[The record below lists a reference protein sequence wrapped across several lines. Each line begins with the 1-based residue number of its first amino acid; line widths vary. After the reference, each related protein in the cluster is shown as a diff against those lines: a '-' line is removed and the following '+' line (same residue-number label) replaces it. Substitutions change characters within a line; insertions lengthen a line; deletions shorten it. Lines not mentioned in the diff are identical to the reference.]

1 MHTGNHLK
9 THLFRKCTMIYNTS
23 KNDSYH
29 NNEHKILLNKTRRF
43 YREKKKNKKQTQN
56 WNSNLQAERK
66 NSSDNFRIQFD
77 DLHFDD
83 AFLFLSLVI
92 NNSSQGRARESHI
105 QRPCPSFGERAICAN
120 HGKSLLWLVQDWNIA
135 SWNTHFNLVG
145 FILGKLKR
153 ENRKQREYYMNDAVT
168 TNNWRHELLKK

>member
-1 MHTGNHLK
+1 
-9 THLFRKCTMIYNTS
+9 MIYNTS